1 MLSWILCVAFGVGIG
16 LSIAALAKKDKGKD
30 YTAIFTEEDPRL
42 ERRLDRFYDGVKNRF
57 SRK

>member
-1 MLSWILCVAFGVGIG
+1 MLSWVLCVAFGVGIG
-16 LSIAALAKKDKGKD
+16 LSIAALAKKDKEKD

-57 SRK
+57 TRK

>member
-1 MLSWILCVAFGVGIG
+1 M
-16 LSIAALAKKDKGKD
+16 
-30 YTAIFTEEDPRL
+30 IFTEEDPRL